1 LKLCRKKKEK
11 SGLEPGW
18 LGASFGLRSSYVR
31 IIITRNMVVNNCI
44 YKYIVMYLI
53 CNVLF
58 HNFITL
64 IILVYLVKMVFG
76 ESILEFFFLM
86 SRNSVTVLEFVGDIL
101 RMNFM
106 ASI

>member
-1 LKLCRKKKEK
+1 LYRI

-18 LGASFGLRSSYVR
+18 LGASFGLRICYVR
-31 IIITRNMVVNNCI
+31 IIITRNTILNNCI

-58 HNFITL
+58 HNFIALT
-64 IILVYLVKMVFG
+64 ILVYTVEMVII
-76 ESILEFFFLM
+76 ESIRETEKSVSLM
-86 SRNSVTVLEFVGDIL
+86 SRNSITTLEFVCYIL
-101 RMNFM
+101 RNNFM